1 MKRKK
6 VCPMCKTYY
15 IENHPIC
22 NPCYLKTKDIV
33 HTLVEQKEKLEDK
46 LDMDYSRLNSYISKF
61 VKLVGIY
68 KDLYYYASFLPEEIE
83 IDPPTYEE
91 FLNITKI
98 DVKRFIEGK
107 IRIYRHTIHDLGDM
121 QFLTELKIFKDDL
134 IDLAE
139 RYPIFEEAFDTSQID
154 NIISAYEK

>member
-1 MKRKK
+1 MRKK
-6 VCPMCKTYY
+6 VCPMCKIYY

-91 FLNITKI
+91 FLEITKT

-139 RYPIFEEAFDTSQID
+139 RYPIFKEAFDISQID
-154 NIISAYEK
+154 NILSTYDK